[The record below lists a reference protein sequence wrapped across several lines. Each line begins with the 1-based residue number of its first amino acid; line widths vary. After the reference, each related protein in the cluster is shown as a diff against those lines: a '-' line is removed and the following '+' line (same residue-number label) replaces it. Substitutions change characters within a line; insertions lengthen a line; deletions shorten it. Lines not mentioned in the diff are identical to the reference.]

1 MTGVIGLSHSLIL
14 WVVEIF
20 SNDESF
26 WVYLWNIQF
35 SSIEREFEFNTVF
48 AYENSQTDVE
58 FLRFAR
64 IFISVPVIFVVF
76 FNVF

>member
-35 SSIEREFEFNTVF
+35 SSIEREFEFNTVY

-64 IFISVPVIFVVF
+64 IFIFVPVIFVVF